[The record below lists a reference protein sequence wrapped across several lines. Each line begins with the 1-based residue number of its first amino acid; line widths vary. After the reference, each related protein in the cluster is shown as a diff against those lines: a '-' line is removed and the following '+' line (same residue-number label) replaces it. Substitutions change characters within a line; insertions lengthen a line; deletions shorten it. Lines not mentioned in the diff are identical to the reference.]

1 MSNVTSN
8 WAVLCLL
15 LVYVSN
21 QWCRYLLNYLYAV
34 SSDDPKQSLEVATG
48 ITTAQYGLLVGFGFS
63 FTYVLIGLIMGRAA
77 DVCNRVNIIAV
88 GVVVWSVAVLQ
99 MGFANSFTALLISRV
114 VLGIGESFSGPASY
128 SLIADFF
135 APAERARANGIYA
148 CAIYVGG
155 GLASL
160 SLAMARGIGWRST
173 CWILAGIGGAL
184 AVLLRGTVREPVRTG
199 KAVTGSSSKPAQ
211 KVEEQLT
218 VVQSLREI
226 LCTKLVVAMLVAGSA
241 RFMAGYCLGAFLP
254 VFYKARFPSYN
265 KQYSYINASVVSL
278 GGAASS
284 YAGGVAADKWEQR
297 GQLKARLY
305 VPAIGAALAIPTLA
319 LALYSTNFYLR

>member
-1 MSNVTSN
+1 MSEAASN
-8 WAVLCLL
+8 WALLCLL

-34 SSDDPKQSLEVATG
+34 SSDDPKQSLEAATG

-63 FTYVLIGLIMGRAA
+63 FTYVLIGLVMGRAA

-88 GVVVWSVAVLQ
+88 GLVLWSVAVLQ

-148 CAIYVGG
+148 FGVYVGG
-155 GLASL
+155 GLGSL
-160 SLAMARGIGWRST
+160 SLAMARGIGWRTT
-173 CWILAGIGGAL
+173 CWILASIGGFL
-184 AVLLRGTVREPVRTG
+184 AVLLRGTVREPVHTG
-199 KAVTGSSSKPAQ
+199 KAVSGSSAKPAQ
-211 KVEEQLT
+211 KAEEQLT

-226 LCTKLVVAMLVAGSA
+226 LGTKLVVAMLVAGSA
-241 RFMAGYCLGAFLP
+241 RFMAGYCLGAYLP
-254 VFYKARFPSYN
+254 VFYKAQFPSYN

-284 YAGGVAADKWEQR
+284 YAGGVAADKWEQA
-297 GQLKARLY
+297 GQSKAHLY